1 MQINGNVIIIRG
13 SARCSDSLAAN
24 GNANGKYAY
33 ISKQRQAMSSVVV
46 LVVVAVVVVV
56 VAVLPFIICLIYSF
70 ALRAAPRRLESP
82 LGSGQALEVAARFA
96 WDALPAVL
104 AEHLSRLLATHW
116 AKGRG
121 CFTRCKQMPR
131 VYLVRVRMCNVPV
144 AVAVASAVAV
154 AVNAGDRAGCVELR

>member
-24 GNANGKYAY
+24 GNGNGKYAY
-33 ISKQRQAMSSVVV
+33 ISKQRQAMSSVVD
-46 LVVVAVVVVV
+46 LVVVVV

-104 AEHLSRLLATHW
+104 AEHLSRLLATHR
-116 AKGRG
+116 ANGDA
-121 CFTRCKQMPR
+121 TRLLYQMQTD
-131 VYLVRVRMCNVPV
+131 
-144 AVAVASAVAV
+144 AASLFSA
-154 AVNAGDRAGCVELR
+154 RAHVQRPCCRCRCLCCCCCRKRRRQSRLR

>member
-24 GNANGKYAY
+24 GNGNGKYAY

-46 LVVVAVVVVV
+46 LVVVVV

-116 AKGRG
+116 AKGDA
-121 CFTRCKQMPR
+121 TRLLYQMQTD
-131 VYLVRVRMCNVPV
+131 
-144 AVAVASAVAV
+144 AASLFSA
-154 AVNAGDRAGCVELR
+154 RAHVQRPCCRCRCLCCCRKRRRQSRLR